1 MENNP
6 EFDHGLDMRIASRL
20 KGLRQERGWSL
31 DELAGRAGVSRATL
45 SRLENAE
52 VSPTASVLGRLCA
65 AYGLTMSRLMLMVED
80 DFAPLVPE
88 SAQPVW
94 VDASAGFR
102 RRSVSPPAAA
112 LAGEVLACELDAGA
126 RIEYPQPPRPN
137 LEHHLLMLEGA
148 LHITV
153 DGRRHGLRPGDCLRY
168 QLAGAS
174 LFETP
179 RTAAPAT
186 CFHRLNHN
194 VYRCYMPDHLASL
207 RMATLSAAETE
218 TLLPELA
225 ELLHASA
232 RGRQRQLRPAVQPG
246 RRAGVLARQGAARRG
261 RGGLLLVAAWQDGRL
276 AGAVQLD
283 CDTPPNQPHRAEV
296 RKLLVHPDFR
306 RQGIA
311 RALMAKVEALA
322 VAPGAA

>member
-1 MENNP
+1 
-6 EFDHGLDMRIASRL
+6 MRIASRL

-102 RRSVSPPAAA
+102 RRSVSPPAGRGSVGLRAGRRCPHRIPAA
-112 LAGEVLACELDAGA
+112 AASESGTPSADAGRRA
-126 RIEYPQPPRPN
+126 AHHRGWPPPR
-137 LEHHLLMLEGA
+137 A
-148 LHITV
+148 AS
-153 DGRRHGLRPGDCLRY
+153 GRLPRY

-179 RTAAPAT
+179 RDSGA
-186 CFHRLNHN
+186 R
-194 VYRCYMPDHLASL
+194 Y
-207 RMATLSAAETE
+207 
-218 TLLPELA
+218 LLFI
-225 ELLHASA
+225 
-232 RGRQRQLRPAVQPG
+232 V
-246 RRAGVLARQGAARRG
+246 
-261 RGGLLLVAAWQDGRL
+261 
-276 AGAVQLD
+276 
-283 CDTPPNQPHRAEV
+283 
-296 RKLLVHPDFR
+296 
-306 RQGIA
+306 
-311 RALMAKVEALA
+311 
-322 VAPGAA
+322 